1 MIGAVTAE
9 SNEDILVTSFRRGIT
24 RKGVATKL
32 VYQKSRQY
40 PLNCLLNLD
49 DFRYKMHLVDIM
61 ILSRSARPAW
71 FTTHHFVNINWS
83 T

>member
-61 ILSRSARPAW
+61 ILSRSARATW
-71 FTTHHFVNINWS
+71 FPIPHFVNIEWS